1 MPMGLFCGIDWSEDH
16 HDVAVVDT
24 DGRLVAKRRIS
35 DDAAGFGQLLGLLA
49 EAGDSPT
56 EPIPV
61 AIETARGLLVA
72 CLRATGRPVYAI
84 NPMAVARYR
93 ERHAVSGKKSD
104 HADAVVLAGIL
115 RTDLA
120 VHRPLPADSELVRAI
135 AVLARAQQDAV
146 WDRTQAH
153 NKLRSLLR
161 EYYPGFLAAFRDL
174 RGGIM
179 RPEARA
185 LLAAAP
191 TPADAARLTR
201 PDLVGLLCQ
210 AGRQRRLTTHAAR
223 LHQVFT
229 APCLHQPPQVEQAMG
244 RQALALLRALET
256 ACTNADELATATGQA
271 FDRHPDA
278 KIITSFAGLGRLTG
292 ARVLAELGDD
302 RARFGAAK
310 AVKAYAGAAPVTRA
324 SGKSLLVTHRRVKNQ
339 RLATAGYQWAFAALT
354 ASPGA
359 RGHYQRRRAAGDAHT
374 AALRNLFNRL
384 LGCLHYCLQTRQP
397 YQENAAFA
405 PPPRQQQPTP
415 A

>member
-1 MPMGLFCGIDWSEDH
+1 MAMTVVCGIDWSEQH
-16 HDVAVVDT
+16 HDVAVVDA
-24 DGRLVAKRRIS
+24 DGRLVAKRRIG
-35 DDAAGFGQLLGLLA
+35 DDAAGFGRLLELLA
-49 EAGDSPT
+49 EVGDRP
-56 EPIPV
+56 EAPIPV

-84 NPMAVARYR
+84 NPLAVARYR

-104 HADAVVLAGIL
+104 HADAVVLANIL
-115 RTDLA
+115 RTDRVA
-120 VHRPLPADSELVRAI
+120 HRPLPTDSELVRAI

-161 EYYPGFLAAFRDL
+161 EYYPGMLAGFRTD
-174 RGGIM
+174 RGGIL

-191 TPADAARLTR
+191 TPADAARLT
-201 PDLVGLLCQ
+201 PPQLVGLLRQ
-210 AGRQRRLTTHAAR
+210 AGRQRRLATHAAR
-223 LHQVFT
+223 LRAVFA
-229 APCLHQPPQVEQAMG
+229 APCLRQPPLVEQAMG
-244 RQALALLRALET
+244 RHALALLDALNT
-256 ACTNADELATATGQA
+256 ACANAEDLAAATRQA

-278 KIITSFAGLGRLTG
+278 KLITSFAGLGPLTG

-302 RARFGAAK
+302 RSRFAAAK

-324 SGKSLLVTHRRVKNQ
+324 SGKSLHVSHRRIKNQ

-359 RGHYQRRRAAGDAHT
+359 HAHYQRRRAAGDAHP

-384 LGCLHYCLQTRQP
+384 LGCLHHCLQTRQP
-397 YQENAAFA
+397 YHEHAAFT
-405 PPPRQQQPTP
+405 PPSRQQRP
-415 A
+415 APA

>member
-1 MPMGLFCGIDWSEDH
+1 MVFCGIDWSEDH

-24 DGRLVAKRRIS
+24 NGHLVAKQRIS
-35 DDAAGFGQLLGLLA
+35 DDATGFGHLLELLT
-49 EAGDSPT
+49 EAGDNPD
-56 EPIPV
+56 EPMPV

-93 ERHAVSGKKSD
+93 QRHAVSGKKSD
-104 HADAVVLAGIL
+104 HADALVLANIL

-120 VHRPLPADSELVRAI
+120 AHRPLPADSELVRAI

-161 EYYPGFLAAFRDL
+161 EYYPGFLTAFRNS

-191 TPADAARLTR
+191 TPAQAAKLT
-201 PDLVGLLCQ
+201 PAELVGLLRH
-210 AGRQRRLTTHAAR
+210 AGRQRRLAAHAAR
-223 LHQVFT
+223 LHQVFA
-229 APCLHQPPQVEQAMG
+229 APCLRQPPLVEQAMG
-244 RQALALLRALET
+244 QGALALLRALQA
-256 ACTNADELATATGQA
+256 ACVGADELATATGQA

-278 KIITSFAGLGRLTG
+278 KVITSFAGLGRLTG
-292 ARVLAELGDD
+292 ARVLAEIGDD
-302 RARFGAAK
+302 RSRFADAK
-310 AVKAYAGAAPVTRA
+310 AVKAYGGSAPVTRA
-324 SGKSLLVTHRRVKNQ
+324 SGKSLLVSHRRVKNQ
-339 RLATAGYQWAFAALT
+339 RLATAGYLWAFAALT

-359 RGHYQRRRAAGDAHT
+359 WAHYQRRRAAGDAHT

-384 LGCLHYCLQTRQP
+384 LGCLYHCLQTRQL
-397 YQENAAFA
+397 YQESSAFA
-405 PPPRQQQPTP
+405 RRDSRNAQARLDP
-415 A
+415 